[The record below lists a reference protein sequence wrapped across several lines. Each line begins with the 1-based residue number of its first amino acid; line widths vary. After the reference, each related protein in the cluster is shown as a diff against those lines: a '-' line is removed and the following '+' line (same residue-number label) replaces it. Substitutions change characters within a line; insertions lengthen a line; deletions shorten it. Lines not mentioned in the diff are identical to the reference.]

1 MKSEE
6 ILKEVFCTPQI
17 AEDCNLFNLN
27 ESETLKDFNSQFRE
41 FFGEEVCEII
51 TSTAKDSLGAGTYV
65 YGYSGTHIITKM
77 PDVILILYSNDNKEN
92 GKCIFLWRVED

>member
-27 ESETLKDFNSQFRE
+27 ESETLNDFNSQMRG

-77 PDVILILYSNDNKEN
+77 PDIILILYSNDNKEN
-92 GKCIFLWRVED
+92 GKCIFLWRIED